1 MTEQSGGS
9 GPDLIGEFQRW
20 LIRSSARGVGRQVT
34 GQIRSAFGRNRPTGD
49 VWQSATADPAPNEA
63 PECAWCP
70 LCRAARVLRE
80 TKPGRDTRVTAV
92 SDALGMVVQ
101 DAFNVLDAALA
112 TAGRAAAGDGQ
123 RPGTAGQAG
132 KAKSGT
138 AGGETAGQAGKAKS
152 GTAGRDTAGQPAK
165 SKNGAAS
172 RSATAPAAGAR
183 RAQAGHGQGDKE
195 GAGRRKP
202 GDEPAAER
210 GPAGEHGTAGR
221 GTASEPA
228 PEPPAGSPREP
239 DDRG

>member
-1 MTEQSGGS
+1 MTQEPGGS

-34 GQIRSAFGRNRPTGD
+34 GQIRSAFGRNQPTGD
-49 VWQSATADPAPNEA
+49 VWESATADPTPDEA

-80 TKPGRDTRVTAV
+80 SKPGRDTRVTAV

-112 TAGRAAAGDGQ
+112 TTGRPSPSQDGQ

-132 KAKSGT
+132 RAK
-138 AGGETAGQAGKAKS
+138 GETAGQ
-152 GTAGRDTAGQPAK
+152 AK
-165 SKNGAAS
+165 SKNGAAG
-172 RSATAPAAGAR
+172 RSEAGQTAGAK
-183 RAQAGHGQGDKE
+183 RAQAGGGP
-195 GAGRRKP
+195 GAKDGTARRKTA
-202 GDEPAAER
+202 DKPAAEH
-210 GPAGEHGTAGR
+210 GPAVATTAEPG
-221 GTASEPA
+221 AAEEPA
-228 PEPPAGSPREP
+228 PEPPVGSPHEP

>member
-34 GQIRSAFGRNRPTGD
+34 GQIRSAFGRNQPTGD
-49 VWQSATADPAPNEA
+49 VWESATANPTPDEA

-80 TKPGRDTRVTAV
+80 SKPGRDTRVTAV

-112 TAGRAAAGDGQ
+112 TTGRPAAGDGQ
-123 RPGTAGQAG
+123 RPGTAD
-132 KAKSGT
+132 
-138 AGGETAGQAGKAKS
+138 
-152 GTAGRDTAGQPAK
+152 R
-165 SKNGAAS
+165 
-172 RSATAPAAGAR
+172 
-183 RAQAGHGQGDKE
+183 
-195 GAGRRKP
+195 
-202 GDEPAAER
+202 
-210 GPAGEHGTAGR
+210 
-221 GTASEPA
+221 
-228 PEPPAGSPREP
+228 PEPPVGSPDEP